1 MTVAELPLVLGGHS
15 FIQQL
20 GNEPCPNE
28 DEAAKL
34 VEGCLNAGIRWFD
47 TTYLPERV
55 ALGKALKKLGRRSE
69 ARIIAWNFFTNFKAG
84 EEVGGPDYY
93 EPQRLNEMLDQLQT
107 DYIDVLIVHELD
119 DELKNLKQEAQ
130 VCEWAS
136 INKVKAMGIWAPGV
150 QNVIKTQPKNPY
162 CCMVCPY
169 NINTPD
175 SSKAF
180 AAAKERDWL
189 TFATSPYGRGWDLD
203 KLVKAALK
211 MSGGTET
218 AVRAKL
224 ADAMLRFSLY
234 QNGVDRLIVSMRK
247 PEWITA
253 NAESVKR
260 GPLSSAEKEW
270 LYSVK
275 QSA

>member
-1 MTVAELPLVLGGHS
+1 MAVAEIPLVLGGHS

-20 GNEPCPNE
+20 GNEPSPNE

-47 TTYLPERV
+47 TTYLPERI

-69 ARIIAWNFFTNFKAG
+69 ARIIAWNFFNDFKAG

-93 EPQRLNEMLDQLQT
+93 EPQRLNEMLAQLQT
-107 DYIDVLIVHELD
+107 DYIDVLIVHELND
-119 DELKNLKQEAQ
+119 DLKNLKQEAQ

-136 INKVKAMGIWAPGV
+136 INKIKAMGIWAPGANQV
-150 QNVIKTQPKNPY
+150 MKVPSKNPY
-162 CCMVCPY
+162 CCMVCPN
-169 NINTPD
+169 NINTPETP
-175 SSKAF
+175 KAF

-189 TFATSPYGRGWDLD
+189 TFATSPFGRGWDLD
-203 KLVKAALK
+203 KLVQAALK
-211 MSGGTET
+211 KSGGNEND
-218 AVRAKL
+218 VRAKL
-224 ADAMLRFSLY
+224 SDAMLRFSLF
-234 QNGVDRLIVSMRK
+234 QPGVDRLIVSMRK
-247 PEWITA
+247 PEWIAA
-253 NAESVKR
+253 NTESVKR
-260 GPLSSAEKEW
+260 GPLSTAEKEW